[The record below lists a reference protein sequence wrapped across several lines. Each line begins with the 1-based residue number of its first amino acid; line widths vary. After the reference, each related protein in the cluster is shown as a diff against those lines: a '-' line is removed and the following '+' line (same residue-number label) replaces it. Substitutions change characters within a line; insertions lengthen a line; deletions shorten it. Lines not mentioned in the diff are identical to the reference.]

1 MNNSNIAIKSL
12 VIYAL
17 VVPLA
22 ILLGFLLGNPLSYS
36 SLGTIGMVSL
46 LLIFPLLMKWHYP
59 LMLLSWNMSLSGLF
73 FLPGSPSLWLV
84 LVALSFGMAALE
96 RALARKTH
104 FILVP
109 QTFWP
114 LLVLALVVLVTAK
127 MTGGFGLRSMGSDV
141 YGGKKY
147 IYLLAAIASY
157 FVLTSRAIPVER
169 AHLYVG
175 LFFIGGATS
184 FIGDL
189 FPITPKALHFIF
201 WVFPPYS
208 STDLFEVGLTR
219 LRGTGAAA
227 FAVYCWMMA
236 RYGLRGIFLSG
247 KFWRLALFLLVVPA
261 SLLGGFRSTML
272 AIVMI
277 FALQFY
283 LEGLHRT
290 KLLPAFALLGVVGA
304 VLVVPLAPHLPFT
317 FQRALAFL
325 PLDIDPKARL
335 DAEDSSQWRIDLWE
349 SVLPEVPKHLLL
361 GKGYAV
367 TQADYQMMGR
377 DVSFKAFDPSQQ
389 GLALSFDYHNGPLS
403 TIIPFGIWGLLAFC
417 WFIAASLWALWR
429 NYRFGDSELRLIN
442 TGLFAIFVERAFMFT
457 FVTGALNSDLVGF
470 IGLIGLSIAL
480 NRGVSK
486 RVVEPVVVEEQA
498 GGVAL
503 PLHRRPSF
511 QR

>member
-1 MNNSNIAIKSL
+1 
-12 VIYAL
+12 
-17 VVPLA
+17 LA
-22 ILLGFLLGNPLSYS
+22 
-36 SLGTIGMVSL
+36 
-46 LLIFPLLMKWHYP
+46 
-59 LMLLSWNMSLSGLF
+59 
-73 FLPGSPSLWLV
+73 
-84 LVALSFGMAALE
+84 A
-96 RALARKTH
+96 
-104 FILVP
+104 
-109 QTFWP
+109 
-114 LLVLALVVLVTAK
+114 VVLVTAK

-201 WVFPPYS
+201 WFFPPYS
-208 STDLFEVGLTR
+208 STDQFEVGVTR

-247 KFWRLALFLLVVPA
+247 KFWRLGLFLVILPA
-261 SLLGGFRSTML
+261 SMLGGFRSTML
-272 AIVMI
+272 AIAMI
-277 FALQFY
+277 FSLQFY

-290 KLLPAFALLGVVGA
+290 KLLPVFALLGLVGA
-304 VLVVPLAPHLPFT
+304 VAVVPLAPHLPFT
-317 FQRALAFL
+317 LQRALAFL
-325 PLDIDPKARL
+325 PLDISPAARF
-335 DAEDSSQWRIDLWE
+335 DAEDSSKWRIDMWE
-349 SVLPEVPKHLLL
+349 ALLPQVPQHLLL
-361 GKGYAV
+361 GKGLAI
-367 TQADYQMMGR
+367 TQQDYQMMGN
-377 DVSFKAFDPSQQ
+377 DVSFKAFDSSEQ
-389 GLALSFDYHNGPLS
+389 GLALAFDYHNGPLS
-403 TIIPFGIWGLLAFC
+403 TIIPFGIWGMLAFC
-417 WFIAASLWALWR
+417 WFIAAALWALWR
-429 NYRFGDSELRLIN
+429 NYRFGDPALRIIN
-442 TGLFAIFVERAFMFT
+442 IFLLAVFTERVIMFFVIFGGLSSDMVSFA
-457 FVTGALNSDLVGF
+457 
-470 IGLIGLSIAL
+470 GLIGLSIAL

-486 RVVEPVVVEEQA
+486 RVVEPVVVEEQS